1 MKALLIGATGAT
13 GSDLLILML
22 KDDYFD
28 RVDVFVRR
36 NINLRHAKLHTHVV
50 DFNEP
55 NQWKHL
61 VQGDVLFSCL
71 GTTLKSA
78 GSKAAQWKVDYEYQ
92 LAFAKAASENKV
104 SHYVL
109 ISAKMAS
116 SKSVFFYSKMKGR
129 LEEAVR
135 ELTFPKLS
143 IFNPPLLI
151 RKNTDRIG
159 EKIALVIFR
168 TLNKIGIL
176 LSQKPMDTEE
186 LAREMV
192 RVVKNA
198 RG

>member
-13 GSDLLILML
+13 GSDLLNLLL
-22 KDDYFD
+22 KDNYID

-36 NINLRHAKLHTHVV
+36 NINLKHAKLHTHVV

-55 NQWKHL
+55 NQWRHL
-61 VQGDVLFSCL
+61 IEGDVLFSCL

-78 GSKAAQWKVDYEYQ
+78 GSKATQWKVDYEYQ
-92 LAFAKAASENKV
+92 LAFAQAASENKV

-168 TLNKIGIL
+168 TLNKLGIL
-176 LSQKPMDTEE
+176 LSQKPLSTEA
-186 LAREMV
+186 LAQEMI
-192 RVVKNA
+192 RAVKK
-198 RG
+198 